1 MPHHERP
8 QWRSAGHARAPARAF
23 VDWLERTHQR
33 YWQILPVN
41 PTDGFGSPYAGT
53 SVFAGNE
60 RLLELGPDELR
71 ARMEAFEPDAVYE
84 EFMQAN
90 ADWLDPYAC
99 FVAISELTGTDE
111 WQTWPAEWRRWTPEL
126 LRDPRLADGIRFHR
140 FAQWGVR
147 VGVDGPARLR
157 QRRGIRI
164 IGDIPMYVAASSAD
178 VWTAPEQFCVDA
190 DGRPTLQAGTPP
202 DAFAKDG
209 QLWGNPCYRWDA
221 MRADGYAWW
230 MRRLAR
236 TFSLYDVTRLDHF
249 LGFQNYYG
257 VPSGCTAL
265 EGSWHAGPGISLFR
279 RAHELL
285 GQLPIIAEDLGSVT
299 PATRSLLAQVGCC
312 GMDVMQFADNDVREG
327 WAPRQ
332 DKVAYT
338 STHDNQT
345 LVGWCGQRFGLEP
358 DAARE
363 LAGRL
368 MRAAFGSG
376 AGVVMCTLQ
385 DAALLGDEARMNVP
399 GVAEGNW
406 TWQATEADLAAGR
419 GAPRRACALNKS
431 RGEVACSS
439 IESPVSCSAPPSYFR
454 LSQSCAPATTPRWP
468 SPRAPA
474 RSCLRASGAR
484 PAAVPVRRLG
494 RGGRRAS
501 GPRARGVARQGRGA
515 SLSRAPRPAVE
526 ERRAGRRRHRRPYR
540 GHRKAC
546 DR

>member
-1 MPHHERP
+1 M
-8 QWRSAGHARAPARAF
+8 
-23 VDWLERTHQR
+23 
-33 YWQILPVN
+33 
-41 PTDGFGSPYAGT
+41 
-53 SVFAGNE
+53 FAGNE

-99 FVAISELTGTDE
+99 FAAISELTGTDE

-140 FAQWGVR
+140 FAQWEFEWEWM
-147 VGVDGPARLR
+147 DLR
-157 QRRGIRI
+157 AYANARGIRI

-236 TFSLYDVTRLDHF
+236 TFALYDVTRLDHF

-279 RAHELL
+279 RAYELL

-406 TWQATEADLAAGR
+406 TWQATEADLAAGEE
-419 GAPRRACALNKS
+419 LL
-431 RGEVACSS
+431 GE
-439 IESPVSCSAPPSYFR
+439 
-454 LSQSCAPATTPRWP
+454 L
-468 SPRAPA
+468 A
-474 RSCLRASGAR
+474 RSTNRE
-484 PAAVPVRRLG
+484 VR
-494 RGGRRAS
+494 
-501 GPRARGVARQGRGA
+501 
-515 SLSRAPRPAVE
+515 
-526 ERRAGRRRHRRPYR
+526 
-540 GHRKAC
+540 
-546 DR
+546 